1 MPATS
6 ARIYSVEGRCA
17 SLVVIEVSRSRWY
30 RRRESPVFRNV
41 NVPVEAPLARLM
53 STISART
60 CNWDNASRLS
70 VSLPLLLLYYSF
82 SRYSGLFIV
91 FKRGSLNGRVR
102 IPPGVYVRFQWPRDC
117 SISLSLPRAV
127 PSFLARISARDFP
140 LFG

>member
-1 MPATS
+1 MCIS
-6 ARIYSVEGRCA
+6 RSYRG
-17 SLVVIEVSRSRWY
+17 LSRSRWY

-70 VSLPLLLLYYSF
+70 FPPFPPSLLYYSF

-102 IPPGVYVRFQWPRDC
+102 IPRGGIRALPMEGVIAL
-117 SISLSLPRAV
+117 SSLSLLLRLPPFIHSSLLSRARR
-127 PSFLARISARDFP
+127 SNIFSQNFSS
-140 LFG
+140 